1 MKKVKRPRSLNL
13 DEDENEQQ
21 DDIYRDMTR
30 DEKLLIQEIEQ
41 TMVADNSQAELK
53 DKNNVTLNEHNIF
66 DNDAK
71 DHDFSENENSHR
83 DQGVNIL

>member
-1 MKKVKRPRSLNL
+1 MKKVKRPPSLNL

-53 DKNNVTLNEHNIF
+53 D
-66 DNDAK
+66 
-71 DHDFSENENSHR
+71 
-83 DQGVNIL
+83 

>member
-53 DKNNVTLNEHNIF
+53 D
-66 DNDAK
+66 
-71 DHDFSENENSHR
+71 
-83 DQGVNIL
+83 